1 MSLISSLPYDILFQ
15 VEDYLSNRDLETLIN
30 TFFDFHDNSILFA
43 TYVKLSEKKI
53 IISDT
58 PSNELLS
65 ENDHVY
71 LGSTECIQFLK
82 GIMMFDESYGT
93 NIFPKSI
100 VFDLILSKEKAFVEI
115 HEKMFDFLKNE
126 RHKRRFIS
134 SRFDLVVRSIKAFS
148 TEEVSIFLRNLAVGI
163 GPRTRGII
171 FLGSIIN
178 IDLLYVAALFDS
190 LQCLDLNDFHQH
202 SKVEYLPQTVENF
215 VFKDVQLNG
224 KKLPDNTKSLR
235 LKNST
240 FNNCLGVR
248 LPVVE
253 ELALC
258 NIPKISNF
266 VLQNWSST
274 LVSLVLDNVELKV
287 DNLKLRE
294 LHNLER
300 LKLIDLSNEFG
311 YEFKC
316 PPLLHLLYI
325 QDKYLPYLS
334 IDFQSLPET
343 LICLTLRG
351 DLPFKFDNLTF
362 PRNLNSL
369 VLQGGEGIF
378 QCENFK
384 CPPKLQ
390 KLIITL
396 QKFRNV
402 HKFKLAKTLREV
414 NLSSNNITKI
424 STMKFPCNILTLCL
438 SNNNFS
444 SINGVQFPL
453 RMKQIDLTQKYSLMG
468 VYDFTKYS
476 LLSTANIFI
485 SDSNKFVFNGGVKII
500 NDYDWRVDRKWKNR
514 EIEYFY

>member
-1 MSLISSLPYDILFQ
+1 MSLISSLPYDIIFQ
-15 VEDYLSNRDLETLIN
+15 VEDYLSNRDLETLIK
-30 TFFDFHDNSILFA
+30 TFFNFHDNSILFA

-53 IISDT
+53 VISDT
-58 PSNELLS
+58 LGNELLS

-71 LGSTECIQFLK
+71 IGPTNGVQFLK
-82 GIMMFDESYGT
+82 GIIMFDESYGT

-100 VFDLILSKEKAFVEI
+100 VFDLRLSNEKAFVDFHKE
-115 HEKMFDFLKNE
+115 MFDFLKNE
-126 RHKRRFIS
+126 RHKRRFIT
-134 SRFDLVVRSIKAFS
+134 SRFDIVVRSVKAFS
-148 TEEVSIFLRNLAVGI
+148 TEEVSIFLRNLAVGV

-178 IDLLYVAALFDS
+178 VDLSYVATLFNS
-190 LQCLDLNDFHQH
+190 LECLDLNDFLQH
-202 SKVEYLPQTVENF
+202 SKVDYLPASVEHF
-215 VFKDVQLNG
+215 VFEDVQLNG
-224 KKLPDNTKSLR
+224 KKLPGNTKSLR

-240 FNNCLGVR
+240 FNHCHSVR
-248 LPVVE
+248 LPVIE

-258 NIPKISNF
+258 NIPDISNF

-274 LVSLVLDNVELKV
+274 LVSLELDSVELKF
-287 DNLKLRE
+287 DSLKLGE
-294 LHNLER
+294 LHNLGH
-300 LKLIDLSNEFG
+300 LKLVDLSNEFG
-311 YEFKC
+311 YEFQC

-351 DLPFKFDNLTF
+351 DLPFKFDNITF

-369 VLQGGEGIF
+369 ILQGGGGIF

-402 HKFKLAKTLREV
+402 HKFKLSKTLKEV

-444 SINGVQFPL
+444 SIKGVQFPV

-468 VYDFTKYS
+468 AYDFTKYS
-476 LLSTANIFI
+476 WLSTANIFI
-485 SDSNKFVFNGGVKII
+485 SDSNKFVFNGEVKII